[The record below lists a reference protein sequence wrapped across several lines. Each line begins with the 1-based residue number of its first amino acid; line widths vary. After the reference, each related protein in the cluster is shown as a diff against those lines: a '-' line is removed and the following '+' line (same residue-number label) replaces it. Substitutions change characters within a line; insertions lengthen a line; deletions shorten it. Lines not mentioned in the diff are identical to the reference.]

1 MSPPIVA
8 NALAL
13 RPGGSG
19 VQTYIR
25 ELLRELPAVVDRPVH
40 AVVQDDAAGGLP
52 AGVCPIVRARA
63 DGVRRTLTGFR
74 PVGPCSLV
82 HGLNTALPLA
92 PGTPKVVTVH
102 DLAYF
107 DVPWAG
113 GRGHAAAARAQVRL
127 AVRRADAIVAV
138 SAFTAERV
146 KAWFG
151 RDAVPAPLAVRR
163 DLDTPDDR
171 AVERVRE
178 AYALPERFVLHVG
191 TVEPRKDVPTLA
203 DACARI
209 GVPLVL
215 VGEDQ
220 QRASLPGT
228 TRLLGHVPA
237 ADLAPLYG
245 AATVVA
251 YTSRYEGFGLP
262 PLEALAC
269 GAALVATSIPPL
281 RETLGDAAVLVPP
294 GRPEPLAVALSELL
308 HDEDRRAWLS
318 DAGQRRAAS
327 FSWRS
332 TAETTAAVYRSLL

>member
-1 MSPPIVA
+1 VTAPIVL

-25 ELLRELPAVVDRPVH
+25 ELLRELPGAVGRPVR
-40 AVVQDDAAGGLP
+40 AVVQEDAVGELP
-52 AGVCPIVRARA
+52 AGVDAVARPRA
-63 DGVRRTLTGFR
+63 DGVRRAVDGFR
-74 PVGPCSLV
+74 PVGPSCLI

-92 PGTPKVVTVH
+92 PGVPKVVTVH

-107 DVPWAG
+107 DAPWAG
-113 GRGHAAAARAQVRL
+113 GRVHAAAARAQVRL
-127 AVRRADAIVAV
+127 ALRRADAIIAV

-146 KAWFG
+146 RAWFG
-151 RDAVPAPLAVRR
+151 REATPTPLAVRR
-163 DLDTPDDR
+163 DLVVPD
-171 AVERVRE
+171 APAIERVRT

-191 TVEPRKDVPTLA
+191 TIEPRKDVPTLA
-203 DACARI
+203 DACARV
-209 GVPLVL
+209 GVPLIL

-220 QRASLPGT
+220 QHVPLAGT
-228 TRLLGHVPA
+228 TRRLGHVPA

-245 AATVVA
+245 AATVTA

-294 GRPEPLAVALSELL
+294 ARPEILSEALSELL
-308 HDEDRRAWLS
+308 ADDDRRAWLAE
-318 DAGQRRAAS
+318 AGRRRAAS
-327 FSWRS
+327 FSW
-332 TAETTAAVYRSLL
+332 TATAQATAAVYRSLL